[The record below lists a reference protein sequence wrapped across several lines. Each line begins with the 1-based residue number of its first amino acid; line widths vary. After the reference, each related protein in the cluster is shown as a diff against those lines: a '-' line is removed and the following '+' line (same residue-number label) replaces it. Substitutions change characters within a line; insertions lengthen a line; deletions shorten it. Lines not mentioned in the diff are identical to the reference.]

1 MMTENFEGLLG
12 TWMMLK
18 LVENEIA
25 TLKLSRCDD
34 NNVVFDKETIYDYFK
49 VLLTMNK

>member
-1 MMTENFEGLLG
+1 MT
-12 TWMMLK
+12 LK

-34 NNVVFDKETIYDYFK
+34 NNDVFDKETIYDYFK